1 MTKYYNVNLILDSLK
16 IAFSGLYKLSTKD
29 FYLTVIGALVFSV
42 LVGLACHYSYK
53 LWNKS
58 YRTTFTHKIV
68 TMISSIL
75 SFLFIICF
83 VGFTFLE
90 EVAMSNILIWKESL
104 QSDKEYTD
112 NAFSKA
118 YQNVKELGIENF
130 SNVPEP
136 GQLGSRIP
144 VTKTESQ
151 LEAGKT
157 YYEEAV
163 KNFKKSHGFL
173 NAILSVKSENT
184 PEAIQKDME
193 QYFSGGNSSYSPDNG
208 IKIVANNLK
217 ESLFEQAPKVV
228 KVSRISLV
236 LLFILTQMIPF
247 GIISYSAYKD
257 LKIQS

>member
-1 MTKYYNVNLILDSLK
+1 MSTVIDIIK
-16 IAFSGLYKLSTKD
+16 IAYSGLQKLSVKD
-29 FYLTVIGALVFSV
+29 FYLTILGALVFSA
-42 LVGLACHYSYK
+42 LIGLACHFFYK

-58 YRTTFTHKIV
+58 YKTTLTHKIMTV
-68 TMISSIL
+68 FSSVL

-90 EVAMSNILIWKESL
+90 EVAMSNILIWKENL
-104 QSDKEYTD
+104 HTDKEYTD
-112 NAFSKA
+112 NAFAKA
-118 YQNVKELGIENF
+118 FQNVKELGTENF

-136 GQLGSRIP
+136 GQSGSHIP
-144 VTKTESQ
+144 VTRTESQ

-157 YYEEAV
+157 YYQEAV
-163 KNFKKSHGFL
+163 NNFKKTHGFL

-184 PEAIQKDME
+184 PEAIQKDMQ
-193 QYFSGGNSSYSPDNG
+193 QYFSNGNSSYSPENG
-208 IKIVANNLK
+208 IVIVANNLK

-228 KVSRISLV
+228 KVSRIILI
-236 LLFILTQMIPF
+236 LLFILVQMIPF

>member
-1 MTKYYNVNLILDSLK
+1 MNTVLDIIK
-16 IAFSGLYKLSTKD
+16 IAISGLHKLSIKD
-29 FYLTVIGALVFSV
+29 FYITIIGALVFSA
-42 LVGLACHYSYK
+42 LVGFACHFFYR

-58 YRTTFTHKIV
+58 YRTTLTHKIM
-68 TMISSIL
+68 TMFSSIL

-104 QSDKEYTD
+104 RSDEQY
-112 NAFSKA
+112 NNQAFQKA
-118 YQNVKELGIENF
+118 FQNVKGLGIENF
-130 SNVPEP
+130 NDVPNP
-136 GQLGSRIP
+136 GELGSRIP
-144 VTKTESQ
+144 VTKPESQ

-163 KNFKKSHGFL
+163 INFKKSHSFL

-184 PEAIQKDME
+184 PETIQKDME
-193 QYFSGGNSSYSPDNG
+193 QYFSEGNNSYSSEKG
-208 IKIVANNLK
+208 IEIVANDLK

-228 KVSRISLV
+228 KVSRILLI
-236 LLFILTQMIPF
+236 LLFLLAQMIPF
-247 GIISYSAYKD
+247 GPISYSAYKD